1 MPRKVT
7 MISGDSHLDFSPERW
22 THHVP
27 EKWRERAPRRIKL
40 ANGDDAFIVE
50 NSRPHSP
57 SLQITGTGRAYDKHD
72 ARGISYEG
80 PGTGTPAQRLREQD
94 QDGVDA
100 EILYT
105 HPSYLASWRG
115 ITDNEPY
122 VAMIHA
128 YNEWL
133 IEEYCSFAPD
143 RLIGTGIIPDTNL
156 SDAIAELKFCAKAG
170 YKSVCLYKFPS
181 GKGYPVAED
190 DQFWAATIDL
200 GMPVTAHTN
209 GGTTRFMREGPV
221 YQYGKTPARVIPGR
235 DPISLL
241 FRFSNDNP
249 MAPLQLA
256 FTGLFDRFPKLQIY
270 WAETQSGWLAYSLAQ
285 IDDNYVRNRYWAE
298 RDWGVK
304 PLKENPSYYLKEN
317 SLWGF
322 MKDPIGVRMRH
333 DVGVKA
339 LLWGSDFA
347 HATGDWPESR
357 SMIDETFAGVPAD
370 ERYAMLAG
378 NAIRYFKLKDT
389 VPELSD
395 VSRAA

>member
-57 SLQITGTGRAYDKHD
+57 SLQITGTGTAYDKHD

-80 PGTGTPAQRLREQD
+80 PGTGTPAQRLSEQD
-94 QDGVDA
+94 QDGIDA

-143 RLIGTGIIPDTNL
+143 RLVGTGIIPDTNL
-156 SDAIAELKFCAKAG
+156 SDAIAELKYCAKAG

-181 GKGYPVAED
+181 GKGYPVVDD
-190 DQFWAATIDL
+190 DQFWAAAVDL
-200 GMPVTAHTN
+200 NMP
-209 GGTTRFMREGPV
+209 
-221 YQYGKTPARVIPGR
+221 
-235 DPISLL
+235 
-241 FRFSNDNP
+241 
-249 MAPLQLA
+249 
-256 FTGLFDRFPKLQIY
+256 
-270 WAETQSGWLAYSLAQ
+270 
-285 IDDNYVRNRYWAE
+285 
-298 RDWGVK
+298 
-304 PLKENPSYYLKEN
+304 
-317 SLWGF
+317 
-322 MKDPIGVRMRH
+322 
-333 DVGVKA
+333 
-339 LLWGSDFA
+339 
-347 HATGDWPESR
+347 
-357 SMIDETFAGVPAD
+357 
-370 ERYAMLAG
+370 
-378 NAIRYFKLKDT
+378 
-389 VPELSD
+389 
-395 VSRAA
+395 